1 MALINTILIGAQKAG
16 TTTLYD
22 WIAQHPDVY
31 GPEGMKDFPF
41 FCDETYYQKGIKWF
55 ENNFS
60 HIKEQR
66 IILHGNVN
74 YLYFSEISAKRI
86 NQYNPDVK
94 LIALLRNPVDR
105 AYSAFWQQRK
115 AGYEDLDNF
124 VNAIE
129 QERKRS
135 EGAFRDRA
143 NLTYI
148 DHGFYAQQLKNYYKI
163 FPKDNI
169 KVMIF
174 EEIIRSN
181 NETASGLYNFLEID
195 PNFKPNYVI
204 KNESGLPRF
213 RIVSNLLRKKIKF
226 DLIKDLLPINYRI
239 IIKNKLRDFNTR
251 KIKYEPLNHE
261 IKVKLLELYRDDIH
275 ELEQLLDR
283 KIISLWIS

>member
-60 HIKEQR
+60 QIKKQK

-74 YLYFSEISAKRI
+74 YLYFSKTSARRI
-86 NQYNPDVK
+86 NEYNSNVK

-105 AYSAFWQQRK
+105 AYSAFWQQKK

-135 EGAFRDRA
+135 EGSFRDRA

-148 DHGFYAQQLKNYYKI
+148 DHGFYAQQLKNYFEI

-174 EEIIRSN
+174 EEIIHRN
-181 NETASGLYNFLEID
+181 YETASELYKFLEIN

-204 KNESGLPRF
+204 KNESGLPRS
-213 RIVSNLLRKKIKF
+213 RIISNLLRKKIKF

-251 KIKYEPLNHE
+251 KIKYEPLDHE
-261 IKVKLLELYRDDIH
+261 IKAKLFKLYRDDIH

-283 KIISLWIS
+283 KINSLWIS

>member
-60 HIKEQR
+60 HIKKQK

-74 YLYFSEISAKRI
+74 YLYFSEISARRI
-86 NQYNPDVK
+86 NQYNPNVK

-105 AYSAFWQQRK
+105 AYSAFWQQKK

-124 VNAIE
+124 VNAIA
-129 QERKRS
+129 QESKRS

-174 EEIIRSN
+174 EEIIHSN
-181 NETASGLYNFLEID
+181 NETASGLYNFLEIN

-204 KNESGLPRF
+204 KNESGLPRS
-213 RIVSNLLRKKIKF
+213 RIISNLLRKKIKF

-261 IKVKLLELYRDDIH
+261 IKAKLLELYRDDIY

-283 KIISLWIS
+283 KITSLWIR